1 MKLNR
6 RSQRHPTHYSAGQIF
21 TLQCLIVNKYIVL
34 LFFLSTNPQTNKSI
48 QFLPVHTC
56 CSYSIVAT
64 FHEMVYSHTYQSMGV
79 QFRSPTLDCLIEPF
93 SSRSALSV
101 SSVVQSEVPG
111 NHAALPCVTRI
122 TRGFSHS
129 QTPRTAGMHTH
140 AHVRMYHAR
149 PYCMHA
155 HMITHAHPHT
165 GYYSHH
171 ARRRRK

>member
-21 TLQCLIVNKYIVL
+21 TVQCLIVNKYIVL

-79 QFRSPTLDCLIEPF
+79 QFTSPTLDSLIEPF

-101 SSVVQSEVPG
+101 SSVVQSEVPV
-111 NHAALPCVTRI
+111 NHAALPCVTGI

-129 QTPRTAGMHTH
+129 QTPLHCRDAH
-140 AHVRMYHAR
+140 AHACTCTYVPCTPILYACTYDNTCT
-149 PYCMHA
+149 P
-155 HMITHAHPHT
+155 THRILQPP
-165 GYYSHH
+165 
-171 ARRRRK
+171 RKK